1 MNYTKK
7 SFEQCQFNPFQGGK
21 MITSFPVLSEIVLP
35 EWAKDTYLD
44 ILLRYTIMVYDPKS
58 PIAIAERDL
67 NYRKGIAMELLA
79 LEEESVK
86 DALYTCTYPI
96 LVDLTVKYLVR
107 FVRSKEWAAICAI
120 EFKYWEAIRLIMQ
133 PISTDKDDKAQLDA
147 ANKKEVLSASID
159 EGLNKIDQYYR
170 RFFGEDEE
178 LLNKAK
184 KRLTPELMAGK
195 II

>member
-1 MNYTKK
+1 MTYTKK
-7 SFEQCQFNPFQGGK
+7 AFEQCQFNPFQGGK
-21 MITSFPVLSEIVLP
+21 LISAYPVLAEIVAP
-35 EWAKDTYLD
+35 EWANDAHIDL
-44 ILLRYTIMVYDPKS
+44 LLRYTIMVYDPKS

-67 NYRKGIAMELLA
+67 NYRKGIAMELLVVEDEG
-79 LEEESVK
+79 LK
-86 DALYTCTYPI
+86 DALFTCTYPI

-120 EFKYWEAIRLIMQ
+120 EFKFWEAIRLIMQ
-133 PISTDKDDKAQLDA
+133 PISNEKEDKAQLDA

-195 II
+195 IT